1 MRFFPVLI
9 LTSFLNSGDKM
20 ENTLETA
27 NAPKRVE
34 WVDIA
39 KGIGMILVIIGHL
52 SVPYTDLWIY
62 TFHMPLFFFLSG
74 AVFSGA
80 KYRFSVFLKKK
91 VKSLVIPYF
100 ALGFGIFLFFSA
112 LYLYYDNT
120 GNIPPDFVK
129 NALDTPSNMFFDFLI
144 QKGYWTVWFL
154 ACLFVAEIMFYFII
168 KLSRNTLWIT
178 VTVSSV
184 ICLGGLIYYRCGGV
198 ALPWNIDIALTAQ
211 FFICIGYAFSNS
223 RILGKFASYITKDST
238 YPKRFLTAALFLAIN
253 AVTGFASFKLSGSSV
268 NMSVGT
274 YGIEVLTIISALSG
288 ILFVV
293 SVSSMIK
300 SRFLSYLGRNTMLV
314 FAWHS
319 RIMIIAFNYL
329 YGAIGIFQSD
339 GFAMKCV
346 YAVVTTIGILAVLM
360 PLDYL
365 IQKSPLRFMVGR
377 SKK

>member
-1 MRFFPVLI
+1 MKFFPVSI
-9 LTSFLNSGDKM
+9 LTSFSNSGDKM
-20 ENTLETA
+20 ENTLEPV
-27 NAPKRVE
+27 NSSNRVE

-74 AVFSGA
+74 TVFSGK
-80 KYRFSVFLKKK
+80 KYKFLPFLKKK

-100 ALGFGIFLFFSA
+100 TLGFGIFLFFSA

-120 GNIPPDFVK
+120 GNTPPDFVK
-129 NALDTPSNMFFDFLI
+129 NALDTPLNMFVNFLI

-154 ACLFVAEIMFYFII
+154 ACLFVAEIMFYFIL
-168 KLSRNTLWIT
+168 KAGRNKFSITLII
-178 VTVSSV
+178 SFV
-184 ICLGGLIYYRCGGV
+184 ICAGGLVYYRLGGE

-211 FFICIGYAFSNS
+211 FFICMGYFFTNCH
-223 RILGKFASYITKDST
+223 ILDKFKRYITEKASYI
-238 YPKRFLTAALFLAIN
+238 KRFMLSALFLAIN
-253 AVTGFASFKLSGSSV
+253 VITGFASFKLSGV
-268 NMSVGT
+268 TLNMSIGS
-274 YGIEVLTIISALSG
+274 YGIEPLSIISALSG
-288 ILFVV
+288 ILFII
-293 SVSSMIK
+293 SISSMIK
-300 SRFLSYLGRNTMLV
+300 CRFLSYLGRNTMLV

-329 YGAIGIFQSD
+329 YAAIGIFQGD

-346 YAVVTTIGILAVLM
+346 YAIVTTIGILAVLM